1 MVVMDEVSREDLLQN
16 IRRLTQIILDRLD
29 NGTRDKMID
38 NTQARLLGGIAL
50 RSLSLWL
57 DAYVATGKVS
67 GRTVRGLAEIK
78 SKLDPESR

>member
-1 MVVMDEVSREDLLQN
+1 LVVADEASRDELLQS

-50 RSLSLWL
+50 RINCKSWLGEEDVAERSLVQS
-57 DAYVATGKVS
+57 DG
-67 GRTVRGLAEIK
+67 
-78 SKLDPESR
+78 

>member
-1 MVVMDEVSREDLLQN
+1 MVVADEVSREELLQS
-16 IRRLTQIILDRLD
+16 IRRLTQIMLDRLD

-67 GRTVRGLAEIK
+67 GRTVRGLAEIE
-78 SKLDPESR
+78 SKLNPESK